1 VPFGANRIG
10 VRGREKTDREGS
22 TAMAQA
28 AEQYDVRRE
37 LLDILLTNVA
47 NDRHPSATMMDL
59 IEQLIGPEER
69 PIYVQVLLDKLRQD
83 RHPSIPMMRRIM
95 ALS

>member
-1 VPFGANRIG
+1 
-10 VRGREKTDREGS
+10 
-22 TAMAQA
+22 MAQA

-37 LLDILLTNVA
+37 ILDILLTNVA

-95 ALS
+95 ALG